1 MDIII
6 TFALLEGGR
15 GLGGVNTK
23 HKSVYFTL
31 KSFNQAALFTY
42 NCAV

>member
-6 TFALLEGGR
+6 TFGLFGG
-15 GLGGVNTK
+15 GEFGGGVNTK

>member
-6 TFALLEGGR
+6 TFALLEGGS
-15 GLGGVNTK
+15 LGGVNTK

-31 KSFNQAALFTY
+31 KSFNQEALFKY